1 MPDVA
6 AAFAAAYGRGPAGR
20 WSAPGRVNLVGEHT
34 DYNGGASLPIAID
47 RRTTVAAALRED
59 DVVRVGST
67 FADGVV
73 ETRLADLAA
82 AQGWSAYPLGVLWAL
97 LDAED
102 ATDRVHGLD
111 LWIDSDVPVGV
122 GVSSSAALEA
132 AVCVAAAELWAL
144 PTTREAMV
152 AICQRAENVVAGA
165 PTGTLDQSAALRSSA
180 DAALLIDFGAETVE
194 TVPLGFDAAGLA
206 LLVIDSTVRHDH
218 TTGGYGIRR
227 RECEEAAALLGVG
240 LLAEVPLDGLEEA
253 LAALPAHLAARARHV
268 VTDTARCREAADA
281 VRAGRP
287 RAIGP
292 ILTAAH
298 ASMRDDFA
306 ASVPAV
312 DAAVVAAVEAGAL
325 GARITGGGF
334 GGACI
339 ALVDAERA
347 DVIAEAVAQRV
358 AAAGH
363 PTPTVFAVHASD
375 GARRDAR

>member
-1 MPDVA
+1 MPDVD
-6 AAFAAAYGRGPAGR
+6 AAFAAAFAREPEGR

-34 DYNGGASLPIAID
+34 DYNGGASMPIAID
-47 RRTTVAAALRED
+47 RRTVVAAALRD
-59 DVVRVGST
+59 DDLVRVGT
-67 FADGVV
+67 AFADGVV
-73 ETRLADLAA
+73 EARLADLAQA
-82 AQGWSAYPLGVLWAL
+82 TGWSAYPLGVLWAL

-102 ATDRVHGLD
+102 AVGRVRGLD

-144 PTTREAMV
+144 PTSREAMV

-165 PTGTLDQSAALRSSA
+165 PTGTLDQSAALRSTA
-180 DAALLIDFGAETVE
+180 DAALLVDFGAETVE

-227 RECEEAAALLGVG
+227 RECEEAAALLGVS
-240 LLAEVPLDGLEEA
+240 LLADVPVEGLEDA
-253 LAALPAHLAARARHV
+253 LAALPAELAARARHV
-268 VTDTARCREAADA
+268 VTDTARCREAAAA
-281 VRAGRP
+281 VREGRP
-287 RAIGP
+287 RDIGP
-292 ILTAAH
+292 ILTTAH

-312 DAAVVAAVEAGAL
+312 DAAVAAAVDAGAL

-339 ALVDAERA
+339 ALVDVDRA
-347 DVIAEAVAQRV
+347 DAIADAVAADV
-358 AAAGH
+358 VAAGH
-363 PTPTVFAVHASD
+363 PRPTIFAVRASD